1 MEFRCTIFLLIS
13 ILYTFTVFVIKRY
26 KDYDN
31 NRLYYYYSKIAKLKE
46 AVKEEAIIHYKGVVV
61 LLPTA
66 ILIDLIILLLK

>member
-46 AVKEEAIIHYKGVVV
+46 AVKEEAIIHYEGVVV